1 MNQSRS
7 RSTIGNSGLGPNGT
21 PNHFNQEIA
30 SIQKNNYVHGEQ
42 LDQTIGATT
51 ESSVNPALSLKFPH
65 STKNAS
71 TVRGQPGG
79 PQVKLKSNMVQHS
92 AQYNVKSANQL
103 KTYSQP
109 TGFQV
114 NTMKTINYDKSSNF

>member
-1 MNQSRS
+1 
-7 RSTIGNSGLGPNGT
+7 
-21 PNHFNQEIA
+21 
-30 SIQKNNYVHGEQ
+30 
-42 LDQTIGATT
+42 
-51 ESSVNPALSLKFPH
+51 
-65 STKNAS
+65 
-71 TVRGQPGG
+71 
-79 PQVKLKSNMVQHS
+79 VQHS